1 MTVKIRY
8 NTNFGKIP
16 DQKMWRVLVNGKQ
29 TFTNSITINAD
40 SWSTSDLITDDNGQY
55 IEKKH
60 ITCKCKDEDIKSDLD
75 GFEVLGNLTKKCE
88 PGTKLVS
95 IRWSTKNNK
104 WAVKINEGED
114 KFYDDINIETRI
126 WTSDIS
132 PEICCRPSKFGTMKQ
147 FNKIKL
153 FLK

>member
-1 MTVKIRY
+1 MIVKIRY

-29 TFTNSITINAD
+29 IFTNNVTIYTD
-40 SWSTSDLITDDNGQY
+40 SWSTSDLITDDNGEY

-75 GFEVLGNLTKKCE
+75 GFEVLGNLTKKYD
-88 PGTKLVS
+88 PGPDLVT
-95 IRWSTKNNK
+95 ICWSVKNNK
-104 WAVKINEGED
+104 WAVRINDAESI
-114 KFYDDINIETRI
+114 FYDDINIETKI

-132 PEICCRPSKFGTMKQ
+132 PEICCRPSKFGTMKHL
-147 FNKIKL
+147 NRTKL

>member
-1 MTVKIRY
+1 MIIKIRY

-16 DQKMWRVLVNGKQ
+16 NQKAWRVLVNGKQ
-29 TFTNSITINAD
+29 MFTDSVTINAD
-40 SWSTSDLITDDNGQY
+40 SWSTSDLITDDSGQY

-60 ITCKCKDEDIKSDLD
+60 ITCKCKNEDIKSDLD
-75 GFEVLGNLTKKCE
+75 GFEVLGLTKKCSD
-88 PGTKLVS
+88 TSLVT
-95 IRWSTKNNK
+95 IRWSVKNNK
-104 WAVKINEGED
+104 WAVRIDEGEPL
-114 KFYDDINIETRI
+114 FYDDLNIETKI

-147 FNKIKL
+147 HNKTKL